1 MGASDRRQLI
11 LAAVQQR
18 GLITI
23 SEVINLGNTSEATA
37 RRDLRDLAE
46 KGLLRRT
53 HGGAAPS
60 SPAGLEPQHQGES
73 DHLAA
78 QKHAIALAAAQMI
91 GAGDTVAIG
100 AGTTTFALAQ
110 QLTALQDVTVVTNS
124 VLVTAA
130 LDRTPNVHLILS
142 GGLLRSNTHAVVG
155 PLAERSMSDMHVPTL
170 YLSGNGLTAARGL
183 STADVMAAAVDQQ
196 MVVSA
201 TRVIVLVDHTKIGRE
216 TMVQTV
222 APSSIAC
229 VITDDAADPAE
240 LNSLRQ
246 LGIDIVIASADRE
259 PHTPSEDTFDGD
271 VHQALPPTGPG
282 GTVPDESFLI

>member
-1 MGASDRRQLI
+1 MGASERRQLI

-23 SEVINLGNTSEATA
+23 SEVIDLGNTSEATA

-46 KGLLRRT
+46 KGMLRRT

-60 SPAGLEPQHQGES
+60 SPVGREPQREEL
-73 DHLAA
+73 DPLAA
-78 QKHAIALAAAQMI
+78 QKQAIALAAAQMI

-100 AGTTTFALAQ
+100 AGTTTFALAR
-110 QLTALQDVTVVTNS
+110 QLTTLRDVTVVTNS
-124 VLVTAA
+124 VLIAAA
-130 LDRTPNVHLILS
+130 LDRAPNVQLILS

-183 STADVMAAAVDQQ
+183 STADVLAAAVDQQ
-196 MVVSA
+196 MVMSA

-222 APSSIAC
+222 APSGIAY

-240 LNSLRQ
+240 LDSLRQ
-246 LGIDIVIASADRE
+246 LGIEIVVASAERE
-259 PHTPSEDTFDGD
+259 PHTPSESTLGGV

-282 GTVPDESFLI
+282 RTVPDESFLI